1 MNVTFPPVP
10 TSYDNGYFNRA
21 FATFTQ
27 AINQSIRK
35 IEATDSLLLQ
45 APDGS
50 VWKVTVDNSGNLTT
64 ESVALGQTG
73 APPY

>member
-10 TSYDNGYFNRA
+10 ATYDVGYFNRA
-21 FATFTQ
+21 FATFSQ
-27 AINQSIRK
+27 AANRSVTK
-35 IEATDSLLLQ
+35 YEAVDGILLQ

-50 VWKVTVDNSGNLTT
+50 VWKVVVDNSGNLAT
-64 ESVALGQTG
+64 EAVPLGQQG

>member
-1 MNVTFPPVP
+1 MSVTFPPVP
-10 TSYDNGYFNRA
+10 PTYDSGYFNRA
-21 FATFTQ
+21 FATFSL
-27 AINQSIRK
+27 AVNQSVKK
-35 IEATDSLLLQ
+35 IEAVDSVLLQ

-64 ESVALGQTG
+64 DSVSLGQTG